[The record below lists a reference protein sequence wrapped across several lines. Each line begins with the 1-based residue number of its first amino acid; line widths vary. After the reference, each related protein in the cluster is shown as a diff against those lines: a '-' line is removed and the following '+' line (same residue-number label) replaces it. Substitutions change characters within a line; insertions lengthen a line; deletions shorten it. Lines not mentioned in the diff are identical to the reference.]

1 MSCKKSKCRIVLTNF
16 VTESNELIGGLLKS
30 AFSLNSEK
38 FRGWELALGQR
49 VEGNMSRSYN
59 KVKTVKDPETQ

>member
-16 VTESNELIGGLLKS
+16 VMKSNELIGRLLKS

-38 FRGWELALGQR
+38 FLG
-49 VEGNMSRSYN
+49 VGIDITFI
-59 KVKTVKDPETQ
+59 VI